1 MGLAVPIN
9 LEANTYKKEVFTV
22 LVQLTTCDVI
32 KNNNKA
38 KIFTQAVGE
47 KIETLP
53 FFDSVK
59 VKRHLSVGEGLLVQ
73 IAAVPSD
80 KCGHVIA

>member
-1 MGLAVPIN
+1 MLKY
-9 LEANTYKKEVFTV
+9 LHS
-22 LVQLTTCDVI
+22 
-32 KNNNKA
+32 KA
-38 KIFTQAVGE
+38 LGE

-59 VKRHLSVGEGLLVQ
+59 VERHLSVGEGLLVE
-73 IAAVPSD
+73 IAAVASD